1 MTREAPVPVAVIGM
15 ACRLPGGIDSPELL
29 WEALLRGEDL
39 VTDVPRDRW
48 DADEYYHPEP
58 GVPGR
63 TASKWGAFLD
73 DVAGFDAE
81 FFGIDEQAAT
91 ALDPQHRL
99 LLETSWEAVEHAG
112 LTPASLTES
121 PTGVFV
127 GLSHFDYQL
136 VNADSDAM
144 AGPYGFEGNTLGM
157 ASGRISRALGLRG
170 PALTLDTACSS
181 GLTAV
186 HMACRSLHDGES
198 ALALAGG
205 AFIMLEPRKFV
216 AGTAQ
221 SYLSPTGRCHA
232 FDAEADGYVTGEAV
246 AVVLLKRLPDA
257 LRDGDRVLAVIRATA
272 ANHDGGSG
280 DFPTPSQTA
289 QTALYR
295 AALDVA
301 GVEAHTIGLIEAH
314 GPGTPD
320 GDPIEYASLAE
331 VYGTG
336 APCALGSVKTNVGHT
351 QSASG
356 ILGLMKAV
364 LAVRH
369 GAIPQNLHFTRLPDT
384 VAGIQTNLFVPQSTS
399 AWPETDGLPRRAA
412 VSAYGTS
419 GTNVHAIVE
428 QAPGPTRGYSDENA
442 TPARDSAADQ
452 APLVFPLSSTSDEQL
467 ARTADRL
474 AAWVDAHDDVALPDL
489 GYTLARRRAHRP
501 VRTAVLA
508 RDRSELREALRGV
521 AEGRFRRCRSVGD
534 GVRGPVWVFSGE
546 SSQFAALGA
555 DLLRS
560 DPVFAA
566 TVAEIEPLIAAEA
579 GFSVTDALQRPLD
592 VTGFDRVQP
601 VVFTIGVAAAAAL
614 TAGGARPGAV
624 IGHSMG
630 EISAA
635 VVAGALSLED
645 GVRVVCRSSRLM
657 AGVAGAGA
665 MASVEL
671 PAKQVLSELTM
682 RSIKDVVIAVVSAPE
697 STVISGAAERVHEM
711 VAQWRERGVEARTI
725 EVEVAANS
733 PQLDRILKELT
744 GLLGAVDPRTPTVP
758 FYSAT
763 GFDPREEPFCDA
775 RYWVQALR
783 RTVRFAAAVRAAV
796 EDGFRVFV
804 ELPFGRS
811 LADAVEQTA
820 ANLDVSVATPAG
832 VGEEVARQG
841 LADVVAE
848 VHCAGAHV
856 DFGVLY
862 PGGRLVDAPL
872 PRWTHRRLWLSDE
885 TGESRT
891 PTGYSVAAHPLLGPH
906 VRLQREP
913 EQYVW
918 QAEVGTATHRWLAEH
933 RIRDVAVLPG
943 AAYCEMALAAG
954 AVALGPAEVCDLV
967 FVQALPLDEHTA
979 LGVSTSSAGADA
991 VDFVV
996 ETNQNGE
1003 HARQATA
1010 VLRAMQ
1016 DGAPEG
1022 YELAELLRAHPQVTA
1037 GDEVRARLDR
1047 LGVQYGPAFA
1057 GLGDLHIST
1066 SATGSVLA
1074 ELALPGGL
1082 RGEQSAYRV
1091 HPALLDACFQSV
1103 AASPHVQALGED
1115 VLGMP
1120 LGVQR
1125 LRVHGAPRHAQYCY
1139 TRVTRVDSSGV
1150 EADLDV
1156 LDGDGAVLISVQGL
1170 SFGAGSS
1177 DSAHRDRVLAERLL
1191 TVEWQQS
1198 RPPEPEA
1205 DVAGAWLLIG
1215 ADDTAAVPTAALAD
1229 ALLRHGAEC
1238 TSVFWTCGTDEAA
1251 NTEHLRS
1258 RLRDR
1263 QFAGVVVM
1271 TGTTTAAPQE
1281 DCTVQGL
1288 RQAQHL
1294 LRIAR
1299 EVTAIDGRLPRLAVV
1314 THGAQTV
1321 LPGDVPDLAFG
1332 ALRGLVRVLG
1342 AEYPHLRTTLIDVDG
1357 AAEAA
1362 SLARQLLSDS
1372 DEDETAWRDAVWY
1385 TARLR
1390 AAPLRPDER
1399 QVTVANH
1406 DSDGMRLQIRTP
1418 GDLETLELVTCDRTS
1433 PGPGEIEVAVAASGI
1448 NFADVLVAMGRFPN
1462 VDGEMP
1468 ELGMDFAGV
1477 VTAVGPDVSDHQVGD
1492 RVGGFSPAGCWG
1504 TFVTCDARLAVPLPP
1519 GLSDHQAVAVATATA
1534 TAWYGLHDLARIGPT
1549 DRVLIHS
1556 ATGGV
1561 GQAAIA
1567 IARAAGAAIYATAGS
1582 EERRDL
1588 LRSMGI
1594 EHVYDSRSIEFA
1606 AQIRED
1612 TDGYGVDVVL
1622 NSLAGPA
1629 QRAGVELLAIGGRF
1643 IEIGKRDVY
1652 GNSRLDLFPF
1662 RNNLSFFYV
1671 DLALMALSQPHR
1683 AGALLRTVYRM
1694 VADGQLPPARYTDY
1708 RLADAAVALRE
1719 MGAAQHTGKL
1729 VLDVPRTGQSD
1740 AVTPP
1745 AQAQVFRTDGAY
1757 IVTDGLSDLGLFM
1770 AEKIVDAGC
1779 GRIVL
1784 ASPTQPTLKA
1794 LETIELIRVMGGD
1807 VVVHCGDIAQPDTAR
1822 EVVAVATS
1830 TGLPVRGVL
1839 HAATTTAD
1847 APVPKLADES
1857 IAQAWAPRV
1866 FGAWNLHTATAGQPL
1881 DWFCCFSST
1890 DALLG
1895 APGRG
1900 AGAAADSWLDSFA
1913 RWRRATGRPATVI
1926 AWGTWRPLGRT
1937 RGAVGG
1943 ADADISP
1950 DEGAYAFEMLL
1961 RHDRTYSGYAS
1972 VTGSASLGGVARRSP
1987 FAEAFRTVGPGD
1999 AGAGKLLAVLGDLP
2013 VQEWPTRLRRLIS
2026 DQISLVLRRSI
2037 DPDRPLAEYGVD
2049 SLAALELRT
2058 RLEAETG
2065 IRLAAGDLAVGTIRG
2080 LAELLCGR
2088 LAPEQE
2094 DHESRL

>member
-1 MTREAPVPVAVIGM
+1 MTREAPTPVAVIGM
-15 ACRLPGGIDSPELL
+15 ACRLPGGIDSPEQL
-29 WEALLRGEDL
+29 WDALLRGDDL
-39 VTDVPRDRW
+39 VTDVPRERW
-48 DADEYYHPEP
+48 DAEEYYHPEP

-157 ASGRISRALGLRG
+157 ASGRIARALGLRG

-186 HMACRSLHDGES
+186 HTACRSLYDGES

-221 SYLSPTGRCHA
+221 SHLSPTGRCHA

-280 DFPTPSQTA
+280 DIPTPSQPA

-295 AALDVA
+295 AALNAA
-301 GVEAHTIGLIEAH
+301 GIDARTIGMVEAH

-320 GDPIEYASLAE
+320 GDPIEYAGLAE
-331 VYGTG
+331 VYGTD
-336 APCALGSVKTNVGHT
+336 APCALGSVKTNFGHT

-356 ILGLMKAV
+356 ILGLIKAV
-364 LAVRH
+364 LAVHH
-369 GAIPQNLHFTRLPDT
+369 GAIPQNLHFTRLPDS
-384 VAGIQTNLFVPQSTS
+384 VAGIRTNLFVPQSMS
-399 AWPETDGLPRRAA
+399 AWPEVEGLPRRAA
-412 VSAYGTS
+412 VSAFGTS

-428 QAPGPTRGYSDENA
+428 QAPGVPVAHSGH
-442 TPARDSAADQ
+442 TPSTD
-452 APLVFPLSSTSDEQL
+452 APMVFPLSSTSAEQL

-474 AAWVDAHDDVALPDL
+474 ATWVDTHDDLELPDL

-508 RDRSELREALRGV
+508 RDRSELRDALRDV
-521 AEGRFRRCRSVGD
+521 ADGHFRRGRAVGD
-534 GVRGPVWVFSGE
+534 GERGPVWLFSAQSPE
-546 SSQFAALGA
+546 FTALGA
-555 DLLRS
+555 ELLRT

-566 TVAEIEPLIAAEA
+566 TVAEIEPLIVAEA
-579 GFSVTDALQRPLD
+579 GFSVTDALQRPGD
-592 VTGFDRVQP
+592 VTDFDRVQP
-601 VVFTIGVAAAAAL
+601 TVFTIGVAAATALAAQ
-614 TAGGARPGAV
+614 GARPGAV

-682 RSIKDVVIAVVSAPE
+682 GSVKDVVIAVVSAPE
-697 STVISGAAERVHEM
+697 STVISGAAARVHEM
-711 VAQWRERGVEARTI
+711 VAEWHRRGVAARTI
-725 EVEVAANS
+725 EVDVAANS
-733 PQLDRILKELT
+733 PQLDPILKELT
-744 GLLGAVDPRTPTVP
+744 GLLTEIDPRTPTVP

-763 GFDPREEPFCDA
+763 GFDPREEPFCDN

-783 RTVRFAAAVRAAV
+783 RTVRFSAAVRAAV

-804 ELPFGRS
+804 ELPFGRGA
-811 LADAVEQTA
+811 ADAVEQTA
-820 ANLDVSVATPAG
+820 ANLDAPVAIPAG
-832 VGEEVARQG
+832 DGEEAARLG
-841 LADVVAE
+841 LAAVVADI
-848 VHCAGAHV
+848 HCAGARV

-862 PGGRLVDAPL
+862 PDGQLVDAPL
-872 PRWTHRRLWLSDE
+872 PRWTHRRLWLGDGS
-885 TGESRT
+885 GESRSAA
-891 PTGYSVAAHPLLGPH
+891 GYSVAAHPLLGPH

-918 QAEVGTATHRWLAEH
+918 QAEVGTGSHPWLAEH
-933 RIRDVAVLPG
+933 RMHDGAVLPG

-954 AVALGPAEVCDLV
+954 AVALGAAEVCDLV
-967 FVQALPLDEHTA
+967 FDRALPLDERTA
-979 LGVSTSSAGADA
+979 LGVSTSSVGADA

-1010 VLRAMQ
+1010 VLRVMQ
-1016 DGAPEG
+1016 DGPPAG
-1022 YELAELLRAHPQVTA
+1022 YAIAELVQAHPHKGEGA
-1037 GDEVRARLDR
+1037 EIRARSER
-1047 LGVQYGPAFA
+1047 HGVRYGPAFA
-1057 GLGDLHIST
+1057 GLGDLHISR
-1066 SATGSVLA
+1066 SDTGSVLA

-1082 RGEQSAYRV
+1082 RAGQSAYRV

-1103 AASPHVQALGED
+1103 AASPHVQALDDD

-1125 LRVHGAPRHAQYCY
+1125 LRLHGSARDARYCY
-1139 TRVTRVDSSGV
+1139 TRVTRVDGAGV

-1156 LDGDGAVLISVQGL
+1156 LDDHGTVLISVQGL

-1177 DSAHRDRVLAERLL
+1177 DSSHRDRMLAERLL
-1191 TVEWQQS
+1191 TVEWQPS
-1198 RPPEPEA
+1198 RPPEPA
-1205 DVAGAWLLIG
+1205 TDVAGAWLLI
-1215 ADDTAAVPTAALAD
+1215 AAGDPATVSMPALAE
-1229 ALLRHGAEC
+1229 ALQRHGADC
-1238 TSVFWTCGTDEAA
+1238 TAVRRPCGADSEAYA
-1251 NTEHLRS
+1251 EDLRGY
-1258 RLRDR
+1258 LRDR

-1271 TGTTTAAPQE
+1271 TGPTAATAE
-1281 DCTVQGL
+1281 ESAAQGL
-1288 RQAQHL
+1288 RHTQHV
-1294 LRIAR
+1294 LRIVR

-1321 LPGDVPDLAFG
+1321 LPGEVPDLAYG

-1342 AEYPHLRTTLIDVDG
+1342 AEYPHLRTTLIDLDG
-1357 AAEAA
+1357 AADAA
-1362 SLARQLLSDS
+1362 PLARQLLSDS
-1372 DEDETAWRDAVWY
+1372 DEDETAWRGPVWY

-1399 QVTVANH
+1399 QVTVAHH
-1406 DSDGMRLQIRTP
+1406 DSDGMRLRIRTP
-1418 GDLETLELVTCDRTS
+1418 GDLETLELVTCERVA
-1433 PGPGEIEVAVAASGI
+1433 PGPGEIEVAIGASGI
-1448 NFADVLVAMGRFPN
+1448 NFADVLVAMGRFPS

-1477 VTAVGPDVSDHQVGD
+1477 VTAVGPDVADHQIGD

-1504 TFVTCDARLAVPLPP
+1504 TFVTCDARLAVALPP
-1519 GLSDHQAVAVATATA
+1519 NLSDHQAVAVATATA
-1534 TAWYGLHDLARIGPT
+1534 TAWYALHDLAGIGPA

-1567 IARAAGAAIYATAGS
+1567 IARAAGADIYATAGS

-1594 EHVYDSRSIEFA
+1594 EHVYDSRTTEFA
-1606 AQIRED
+1606 EQIRED

-1643 IEIGKRDVY
+1643 VEIGKRDVY
-1652 GNSRLDLFPF
+1652 GNGRLDLFPF

-1694 VADGQLPPARYTDY
+1694 VADGQLPPAQHTDY
-1708 RLADAAVALRE
+1708 PLADAAVALRE

-1729 VLDVPRTGQSD
+1729 VLEVPRTGRSD

-1745 AQAQVFRTDGAY
+1745 AQAQVFRDDGAY
-1757 IVTDGLSDLGLFM
+1757 IVTDGLTDLGLFM
-1770 AEKIVDAGC
+1770 AEKIADAGC

-1784 ASPTQPTLKA
+1784 TSAAQPTLKA
-1794 LETIELIRVMGGD
+1794 LETIELIRVMGAD
-1807 VVVHCGDIAQPDTAR
+1807 VVVHCGDIADADTAR
-1822 EVVAVATS
+1822 ELVAVATS
-1830 TGLPVRGVL
+1830 SGLPVRGVL
-1839 HAATTTAD
+1839 HAAATTAD
-1847 APVPKLADES
+1847 VPLAELGDEV
-1857 IAQAWAPRV
+1857 IAEGWATKV

-1926 AWGTWRPLGRT
+1926 AWGTWRPLGHAPE
-1937 RGAVGG
+1937 AVGG
-1943 ADADISP
+1943 NDADISP

-1972 VTGSASLGGVARRSP
+1972 VTGSGALSGVARRSP
-1987 FAEAFRTVGPGD
+1987 FGEAFRSVGHGET
-1999 AGAGKLLAVLGDLP
+1999 GTGRLSAVLGDVP

-2026 DQISLVLRRSI
+2026 DQISLVLRRNV

-2049 SLAALELRT
+2049 SLGALELRT

-2094 DHESRL
+2094 DHGSRL